1 MQPGRLIHRIIF
13 QKKESGKDSFGQTVE
28 KWSDIYVLWGTITDQ
43 SGKEYNSSQTE
54 QSVTNCNITIRNY
67 KNIVI
72 TTDMRACQGG
82 YIYDIKAVL
91 NNEKQ
96 TYLQLPCQK
105 GVRYD

>member
-43 SGKEYNSSQTE
+43 FGKEYNASQAE

-67 KNIVI
+67 KNVVI
-72 TTDMRACQGG
+72 TTDMRASHGR
-82 YIYDIKAVL
+82 YIYDIKSIS

-96 TYLQLPCQK
+96 TYLKLQCQK
-105 GVRYD
+105 GVRHD